1 MGLKFYYSSTNKGWA
16 PIKTDR
22 RNIDMKIAFPV
33 EQDHGL
39 ESPVYGHFGS
49 APLFMVLDSGNGEFQ
64 AIGNTDAHHT
74 HGQCQ
79 PIKALGGTAVDMV
92 VVGGIGAGAL
102 IKLQGLGIRVF
113 RAIQGSVNDNLELLK
128 SGKLPEF
135 AANMTCAGH
144 QDGHGCH
151 H

>member
-1 MGLKFYYSSTNKGWA
+1 MEEL
-16 PIKTDR
+16 IMR
-22 RNIDMKIAFPV
+22 IAFPV
-33 EQDHGL
+33 MEDQGL

-49 APLFMVLDSGNGEFQ
+49 APHFMVLDVESGTLE
-64 AIGNTDAHHT
+64 AITNSDAHHE

-79 PIKALGGTAVDMV
+79 PIRALGGTSVDMV

-102 IKLQGLGIRVF
+102 MKLQGDGIRVF
-113 RAIQGSVNDNLELLK
+113 RAVEGNVSENLALLK

-144 QDGHGCH
+144 DGGHGCVH
-151 H
+151 

>member
-1 MGLKFYYSSTNKGWA
+1 
-16 PIKTDR
+16 
-22 RNIDMKIAFPV
+22 MKIAFPV
-33 EQDHGL
+33 EENIGL

-49 APLFMVLDSGNGEFQ
+49 APLFVVLDSTSGDFQ
-64 AIGNTDAHHT
+64 ALGNTDAHHI

-79 PIKALGGTAVDMV
+79 PIKALGGTPVDLV

-113 RAIQGSVNDNLELLK
+113 RAVEGSVKDNLELLN

-135 AANMTCAGH
+135 AADMTCAGH
-144 QDGHGCH
+144 HGGHGCH

>member
-1 MGLKFYYSSTNKGWA
+1 M
-16 PIKTDR
+16 R
-22 RNIDMKIAFPV
+22 IAFPV
-33 EQDHGL
+33 MEDRGL
-39 ESPVYGHFGS
+39 DSPVYSHFGS
-49 APLFMVLDSGNGEFQ
+49 APLLMVLDSANGAFQ
-64 AIGNTDAHHT
+64 SIGNTDAHHV

-79 PIKALGGTAVDMV
+79 PIKALGGTSVDLV

-102 IKLQGLGIRVF
+102 MKLQGLGIRVF
-113 RAIQGSVNDNLELLK
+113 RAVEGNVQENLELLN

-144 QDGHGCH
+144 QGGTGCH